1 MASATPH
8 LYDAM
13 DELEEELIALA
24 EIYTSE
30 LKLVR
35 DETEIRMTLPL
46 RLNWQLVFVINAI
59 KCQSY
64 VASVL
69 LIKPN
74 YPSLDLHEAAANNA
88 QLTAATFLN
97 DRIMSEHK
105 SLYAAYQYAIDAF
118 DDSSFSKP
126 IKKSEEYIWS
136 DASMQKSNI
145 ARDRGAGTLAQ
156 DKNNGKTKADEK
168 AASTSPDALET
179 TIIILDH
186 INDSK
191 RYYRALSNFAH
202 QLSISCIVFA
212 KNPTNAA
219 GDRIKHAIVIIQSQS
234 KNSEFIRKLKTEY
247 VDLNKAGK
255 PCKERCSSTV
265 LITWQYNY
273 FEEGN
278 IFKVIDCS
286 TTDAIQIIQEEYIAS
301 EISNVVREF
310 CLPKR

>member
-1 MASATPH
+1 
-8 LYDAM
+8 M
-13 DELEEELIALA
+13 DELEEELIALS
-24 EIYTSE
+24 EIFASE
-30 LKLVR
+30 LEVVR
-35 DETEIRMTLPL
+35 DETGIRMTLPL

-69 LIKPN
+69 LIKPS
-74 YPSLDLHEAAANNA
+74 YPGLKLHEAAANNA
-88 QLTAATFLN
+88 QLGAATFLN
-97 DRIMSEHK
+97 DRMLSEHK
-105 SLYAAYQYAIDAF
+105 SLYTAYQYAIDAF
-118 DDSSFSKP
+118 DDYS
-126 IKKSEEYIWS
+126 IHNQMEQSEESILS
-136 DASMQKSNI
+136 DASTQQLNFEQ
-145 ARDRGAGTLAQ
+145 GAGTFTK
-156 DKNNGKTKADEK
+156 DKNIEKTKADEK
-168 AASTSPDALET
+168 AGSTSPDALET

-202 QLSISCIVFA
+202 QLSISCIVLA
-212 KNPTNAA
+212 KNPTSTA

-255 PCKERCSSTV
+255 PCKERCSSTI
-265 LITWQYNY
+265 LITSQYNH
-273 FEEGN
+273 FEVGN

-286 TTDAIQIIQEEYIAS
+286 TTDAIQIIQKEYLAS
-301 EISNVVREF
+301 EIGEVVGKF